1 MSESAEK
8 TAGQVRFEVEQ
19 IDQLFT
25 VYSDLFEHVQQR
37 TPDMVEVAAIA
48 SVLHSFY
55 NGLENIFT
63 SIAKGLD
70 QQVPSG
76 PQWHR
81 DLLVQ
86 MSQQTS
92 HRRGVIS
99 AELAKRLADYLA
111 FRHFYRHSYSF
122 FLEWEEL
129 KGLVTP
135 LRQVWA
141 QVKGELS
148 EFLKSLKSS

>member
-1 MSESAEK
+1 LSESAEK

-55 NGLENIFT
+55 NGLENIFM

-99 AELAKRLADYLA
+99 AELAERIADYLA

-122 FLEWEEL
+122 FLEWGEL

-135 LRQVWA
+135 LRQVWD